1 MCGRFTDMY
10 TWEQIYAYYQLIDDL
25 ARNWPANYN
34 VCPTQEVGTIVLRD
48 GRRRFERMRWGII
61 PWFHKKPMKEWKSA
75 TFNADPGAQYCS
87 FGSFGTLPSSAG
99 PGRLGLLASQKSG

>member
-61 PWFHKKPMKEWKSA
+61 PWFHKKPIKEWKSA
-75 TFNADPGAQYCS
+75 TFNAS
-87 FGSFGTLPSSAG
+87 IESASMLMRRVRLSRIWNCE
-99 PGRLGLLASQKSG
+99 GRTRKHSRNC